1 MTQEMINEI
10 KNNPNYKALTSKRSS
25 LAWTLSIIMC
35 VIYYA
40 FILTIAFDPSILG
53 QKLSDG
59 VTTVGIP
66 VGIFIIVSSFLLTG
80 VYVNKANGEF
90 DTLNNNLKKDVEK
103 MMKKG
108 A

>member
-35 VIYYA
+35 TIYYA
-40 FILTIAFDPSILG
+40 FILVIAFDPTLLG
-53 QKLSDG
+53 AKLSDG
-59 VTTVGIP
+59 ITSVGIP
-66 VGIFIIVSSFLLTG
+66 VGIFIIISSFILTG
-80 VYVNKANGEF
+80 IYVNKANTEF
-90 DTLNNNLKKDVEK
+90 DELNNNLKKDIEK
-103 MMKKG
+103 SMKKG